1 MTKIYVSMGIAW
13 IAWCAV
19 PVFSQ
24 EKTDFINNWDTVNDF
39 AYSLIHQMEKDKREA
54 DRVPIDEML
63 NSALLEFE
71 YGSNDPT
78 EQKVLLQFPIYGSE
92 QSFGWR
98 YN

>member
-1 MTKIYVSMGIAW
+1 MGIAW

-24 EKTDFINNWDTVNDF
+24 EKTNFINNWETVNDF
-39 AYSLIHQMEKDKREA
+39 AWTLIDKMEKDAAEA

-63 NSALLEFE
+63 NSALLEYE

-78 EQKVLLQFPIYGSE
+78 EQKVLLQFPSNGS
-92 QSFGWR
+92 
-98 YN
+98 

>member
-54 DRVPIDEML
+54 DRVPIDAVSYTHL
-63 NSALLEFE
+63 TL
-71 YGSNDPT
+71 PT
-78 EQKVLLQFPIYGSE
+78 IYSV
-92 QSFGWR
+92 
-98 YN
+98 

>member
-1 MTKIYVSMGIAW
+1 MTKLYVSMGIAW

-24 EKTDFINNWDTVNDF
+24 EKTNFINNWETVNDF
-39 AYSLIHQMEKDKREA
+39 AWTLIDKMEKDAAEA

-63 NSALLEFE
+63 NSALLEYE

-78 EQKVLLQFPIYGSE
+78 EQKVLLQFPSNGS
-92 QSFGWR
+92 
-98 YN
+98 